1 MCVLNYIQSTL
12 KKNFELI
19 FLPELLQ
26 KDNKD
31 KEERFNK
38 VKAVAVKAKKELDLS
53 KKEVKKKK
61 ICYKIS

>member
-1 MCVLNYIQSTL
+1 MRFELHSEYI
-12 KKNFELI
+12 KKNFKLI

-61 ICYKIS
+61 KDLL